1 MVTNLRLDR
10 AAIDIAKYHARG
22 IRAVEELGGRIPHT
36 IVIVWT
42 GAALKVRIAGETDFG
57 SIRPNYHV
65 AVHDAHR
72 PASDSLVYN
81 TCKNAAR
88 QIGELSRWF
97 HGWRSC
103 SLDVLKCSIWILL
116 GLTIGPTQ
124 SLMDE
129 VRM

>member
-1 MVTNLRLDR
+1 
-10 AAIDIAKYHARG
+10 
-22 IRAVEELGGRIPHT
+22 
-36 IVIVWT
+36 VIVWT

-103 SLDVLKCSIWILL
+103 SLDVLKCSLWTPL
-116 GLTIGPTQ
+116 GLVKELTQ
-124 SLMDE
+124 FRMDE
-129 VRM
+129 ARM